1 MNLALPS
8 EVKTQLVFLLAEV
21 RTQLQNLMTL
31 VETPSTALMKSITER
46 SGHSYNLKQRVHA
59 RCLKAFQEKQS
70 LDAQSLKAA
79 GDIADEL
86 ERIASLCRDAA
97 RELQQLNTHKMLT
110 KHKYSKQLERIETA
124 LKQVEGILSSNDTQD
139 ALRIGQVKQKLAH
152 FYKKTLNA
160 HLKALKRK
168 KETESLISS
177 LFLARY
183 FLEMGE
189 SLVNISE
196 SLIAVLLGQPM
207 NMKQFL
213 SLQAM
218 VSRLGHQA
226 WDSLSLETIAE
237 TRSGS
242 AISAITNEE
251 DDHFIGVLKEG
262 ELRKVQEER
271 RGLQRWNSLFPGIAP
286 QILSH
291 HHQGSSGALIIEH
304 LPGKT
309 LEQMLLQDS
318 AEELKRGLEKMSQ
331 MLPRIWVSTRRK
343 EKAFPLF
350 IQQLKKRLPAILN
363 IHSSFNEQLKAHT
376 PFSLKA
382 LLSKAEQIDNQLS
395 CPFSVYIHGDFNL
408 DNILYDDTHKQ
419 IRFIDLHRSRH
430 MDYVQDVT
438 VFIVSALRLPLFD
451 EMSKVRVN
459 ETAASMFS
467 IAQQFAQEQNDPT
480 FEVRMA
486 LGLARSLITS
496 TRFILDATHANY
508 LFDKGIVL
516 LNHIV
521 QHDGA
526 PLHQYRL
533 PFKDV
538 LHEQS

>member
-21 RTQLQNLMTL
+21 RTQLQNLMSL
-31 VETPSTALMKSITER
+31 VSNPSTALVRSITER

-97 RELQQLNTHKMLT
+97 RELQQLNSNKMLT
-110 KHKYSKQLERIETA
+110 KHKYPKQLERIEAA
-124 LKQVEGILSSNDTQD
+124 LKQVEGILGSNDTQD
-139 ALRIGQVKQKLAH
+139 ALRIGQVRQKLSR
-152 FYKKTLNA
+152 FYKKTLDA

-168 KETESLISS
+168 KNTESLISS

-183 FLEMGE
+183 LLDMGE

-218 VSRLGHQA
+218 VSTLGHQA

-242 AISAITNEE
+242 AISAITNED

-271 RGLQRWNSLFPGIAP
+271 KGLQRWNTIFPGIAP

-318 AEELKRGLEKMSQ
+318 AEELKRGLQKMSQ

-350 IQQLKKRLPAILN
+350 VQQLKKRLPAILN
-363 IHSSFNEQLKAHT
+363 IHPRFNEQLKAHT
-376 PFSLKA
+376 AFSLKA

-408 DNILYDDTHKQ
+408 DNILYEDENKQ

-451 EMSKVRVN
+451 EVSKTRVN
-459 ETAASMFS
+459 ETASAMFT
-467 IAQQFAQEQNDPT
+467 IAQQFAQEQKDPT
-480 FEVRMA
+480 FEIRMA

-496 TRFILDATHANY
+496 TRFILDEAHANY
-508 LFDKGIVL
+508 LFDRGIVL

-521 QHDGA
+521 QHDSA
-526 PLHQYRL
+526 PLNQYRL

-538 LHEQS
+538 LHG

>member
-21 RTQLQNLMTL
+21 RTQLQNLMSL
-31 VETPSTALMKSITER
+31 VDNPSTALVRSITER

-97 RELQQLNTHKMLT
+97 RELQQLNTNKMLT
-110 KHKYSKQLERIETA
+110 KHKYPKQLERIEAA
-124 LKQVEGILSSNDTQD
+124 LKQVEGILGSNDTQD
-139 ALRIGQVKQKLAH
+139 ALRIGQVRQKLSR
-152 FYKKTLNA
+152 FYKKTLDA

-168 KETESLISS
+168 KQTESLISS

-183 FLEMGE
+183 LLDMGE

-218 VSRLGHQA
+218 VSTLGHQA

-271 RGLQRWNSLFPGIAP
+271 KGLQRWNTIFPGIAP

-318 AEELKRGLEKMSQ
+318 AEELKRGLQKMHQ

-343 EKAFPLF
+343 DKAFPLF
-350 IQQLKKRLPAILN
+350 VQQLKKRLPAILN
-363 IHSSFNEQLKAHT
+363 IHPRFNEQIKAQT
-376 PFSLKA
+376 PFSLKT
-382 LLSKAEQIDNQLS
+382 LLSKAEQIDNQVS

-408 DNILYDDTHKQ
+408 DNILYEDENKQ

-451 EMSKVRVN
+451 EASKSRVN
-459 ETAASMFS
+459 ETASAMFT
-467 IAQQFAQEQNDPT
+467 IAQQFAQEQKDPT
-480 FEVRMA
+480 FEIRMA

-496 TRFILDATHANY
+496 TRFILDEAHANY
-508 LFDKGIVL
+508 LFDKGIIL

-521 QHDGA
+521 QHDSA
-526 PLHQYRL
+526 PLNQYRL

-538 LHEQS
+538 LHG